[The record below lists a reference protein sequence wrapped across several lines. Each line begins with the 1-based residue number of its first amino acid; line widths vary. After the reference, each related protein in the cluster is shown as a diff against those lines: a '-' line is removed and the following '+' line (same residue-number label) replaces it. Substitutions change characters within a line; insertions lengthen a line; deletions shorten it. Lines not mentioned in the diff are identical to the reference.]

1 MSIKLY
7 WRKNC
12 GQCKMV
18 MDYFEEKQTE
28 IEKIDVT
35 FDKEKFEEMLRLGGI
50 ATPLIVIGD
59 HVIHSFDREKI
70 NKALGELE

>member
-7 WRKNC
+7 WRKNYD
-12 GQCKMV
+12 QCKIAMN
-18 MDYFEEKQTE
+18 YFEEKQTK

-35 FDKEKFEEMLRLGGI
+35 FDKEKFAEMLRLGGI

-59 HVIHSFDREKI
+59 HIFHSFDREKI
-70 NKALGELE
+70 DKAMEELE